1 MEKLRKLLKRLFFY
15 SSRQLLR
22 RKRSYLSIFATS
34 VVLLT
39 LVMTFLEMT
48 ESVFLRNVE
57 ISKNGYYHVL
67 FREVTTDYTDKI
79 ASDSRVESAWAIP
92 YTSLLA
98 SSDDASSPARVVVP
112 TDDIYD
118 KLDVRYVWGRAPG
131 DGEIAVSTELYNAYS
146 YLTAGEE
153 NELYFKA
160 TEMTYFPLTVSGI
173 FEAND
178 EDAGYVFVTRS
189 TADAI
194 DRETRAKVKY
204 DLYFR
209 AKYASDRSVPSLAD
223 YFFRELRLSESQWQ
237 KLKPLK
243 EIDQQQTK
251 WHQYEVKYEEY
262 VNNGYLE
269 DLESQG
275 AIPLI
280 AISMPVIA
288 IAALMMASF
297 MANWVTSN
305 SEEYGILGAIG
316 ANRRQICTISA
327 GQILLIGLIAAVPV
341 ILISAGVSNI
351 YISAFNSASSTD
363 VDYIFA
369 VPWMKLIEAALWWC
383 VLACFFTY
391 IGIARITMELPFVLI
406 SGQAKYK
413 IPYVAR
419 SSDKLMRAKDK
430 ILSLSLL
437 KAKRGLKSRIV
448 TAIITSLICI
458 VCGVFVTLLIAL
470 RSETA
475 NILDK
480 LNQYA
485 ADLTVSEKEVPN
497 SYARIVPLSE
507 ELAAELEKQ
516 PLIETIAMYDII
528 SGFDLEKWAE
538 QKLMDVGDTIY
549 QHYPHV
555 KNENSYSDYNG
566 ETIITLNRT
575 AMDLASF
582 AVTDGDPYRIFE
594 DPSAIVAV
602 VPAHAGT
609 VPSVGDKITVYGTQ
623 KVTMREDTTVHGDI
637 YSYHDVR
644 QTESYEYTICAVIVP
659 LTEYEDLKIPGFTYI
674 LSDEGRQLCGLEG
687 GQWSKI
693 LGWFRE
699 DADKQ
704 ELRTMYENLVESPA
718 FLRYD
723 VTAREVQTESEE
735 RIQTA
740 TTVMLCFFFGMLYL
754 SFCTMTYTDAFL
766 KVTKERREIAILRQ
780 IGADDR
786 DIHKSVR
793 AENYPTIIMA
803 VSITLV
809 LVLLVPALYIMPQV
823 AWIRAIGDKDNFP
836 PEVIEKLVDEVIQ
849 TGLGLY
855 ALLALSVLVH
865 IPSAVITILGSW
877 LPTKRILNDTI
888 AEGIRKDTD

>member
-1 MEKLRKLLKRLFFY
+1 MPTIKKLLKRLFFY
-15 SSRQLLR
+15 SSRQLSR
-22 RKRSYLSIFATS
+22 RRRSYLSIFATS
-34 VVLLT
+34 VVLLA
-39 LVMTFLEMT
+39 LVMTFLEMM
-48 ESVFLRNVE
+48 ESFFLRNME
-57 ISKNGYYHVL
+57 IYQNGYHHVL
-67 FREVTTDYTDKI
+67 IREITTDFSDDI
-79 ASDSRVESAWAIP
+79 AKDSRIESAWAIP
-92 YTSLLA
+92 YTSLMA
-98 SSDDASSPARVVVP
+98 SSDDASAPARVVVP
-112 TDDIYD
+112 TEEIYD
-118 KLDVRYVWGRAPG
+118 RLDIRYVWGRAPE
-131 DGEIAVSTELYNAYS
+131 DGEIAVSTDLYNAYS
-146 YLTAGEE
+146 YLTAGAE

-178 EDAGYVFVTRS
+178 SDAGYVFVTQS

-194 DRETRAKVKY
+194 DKETRAKVKY

-209 AKYASDRSVPSLAD
+209 AKYATDRSVPELAD

-237 KLKPLK
+237 KLRPLTSLDL
-243 EIDQQQTK
+243 DQTR

-262 VNNGYLE
+262 VNNDYLE

-288 IAALMMASF
+288 VAALMMASF

-327 GQILLIGLIAAVPV
+327 GQILLIGLFAAIPV
-341 ILISAGVSNI
+341 ILISAGISNI
-351 YISAFNSASSTD
+351 YISAYNAASSTD

-369 VPWMKLIEAALWWC
+369 VPWLKLIEAALWWC

-419 SSDKLMRAKDK
+419 SSDKLAKAKDK

-437 KAKRGLKSRIV
+437 KAKRVLKSRIV
-448 TAIITSLICI
+448 TAVITSLICI
-458 VCGVFVTLLIAL
+458 VCGVFITILIL
-470 RSETA
+470 FRSEA
-475 NILDK
+475 SSAIGK
-480 LNQYA
+480 LEKYV
-485 ADLTVSEKEVPN
+485 ADCTISEKEIPN
-497 SYARIVPLSE
+497 SYARNVPLTK

-516 PLIETIAMYDII
+516 PLIEKVALYDAI
-528 SGFDLEKWAE
+528 SGSSTETRTARS
-538 QKLMDVGDTIY
+538 LMDVGDTIY
-549 QHYPHV
+549 QHHPYV
-555 KNENSYSDYNG
+555 KNENAYDDYTS
-566 ETIITLNRT
+566 ETIITLNQA
-575 AMDLASF
+575 AMDMASF
-582 AVTDGDPYRIFE
+582 AVTEGDPYRIFE
-594 DPSAIVAV
+594 DPSCTVAV
-602 VPAHAGT
+602 VTANAGT

-623 KVTMREDTTVHGDI
+623 KVTKREDTTVHGDV
-637 YSYHDVR
+637 YTYNDVR
-644 QTESYEYTICAVIVP
+644 QTESYEYTVCAVIVP
-659 LTEYEDLKIPGFTYI
+659 LAEYEDLKIPGFTYI
-674 LSDEGRQLCGLEG
+674 MSDEGRQLCGLEG

-693 LGWFRE
+693 LGTFRTGTSE
-699 DADKQ
+699 D
-704 ELRTMYENLVESPA
+704 ELRTMYENLVNSPS

-723 VTAREVQTESEE
+723 VTARDVQTESEE
-735 RIQTA
+735 KIQLS
-740 TTVMLCFFFGMLYL
+740 TTIMLCFFFGMLYL

-793 AENYPTIIMA
+793 AENYPTIIVA
-803 VSITLV
+803 LCITLTV
-809 LVLLVPALYIMPQV
+809 VLLVPALYVMPQV
-823 AWIRAIGDKDNFP
+823 AWIRALGDKDHFP
-836 PEVIEKLVDEVIQ
+836 PEVIERLVTETIQ
-849 TGLGLY
+849 TGLMMY
-855 ALLALSVLVH
+855 ALLAPSLLVH
-865 IPSAVITILGSW
+865 IPSAAVTILGSW
-877 LPTKRILNDTI
+877 LPTRRILNDTI